1 MCKKCD
7 KWDKG
12 IDRIRK
18 RRYNNEVSK
27 TKEDVMGNTRKKI
40 VALVAAAAMSATAI
54 TGCGKINNEAT
65 LMTVGED
72 KVNMGVAN
80 FFARYQQAMAEAQY
94 GAYMGDDMWESEVA
108 ESETMEESMK
118 KRILESLKTLYV
130 LENHMKDYKVELTA
144 EEKQKIDTIAKEFL
158 KANKDGAKEVV
169 SADEDTVKRV
179 LELLTIEDK
188 MREAMVADVDKN
200 VSDDEAAQK
209 SMQYVFFTFTK
220 TAEDKTST
228 TMDDDEKKA
237 LKEKATKFQEG
248 AKAQA
253 DFAAYA
259 KANGYEATTKTFDAK
274 DTAPSEDL
282 IKVVDKL
289 KAGEMTGVVET
300 PSGYY
305 VAKVTSLLDRAATDK
320 EKQTIIVERENKK
333 YEELVKKFLK
343 EAKIDVNKNEWKKIS
358 FSKQRVTLKALKQP
372 ANQQE
377 QK

>member
-94 GAYMGDDMWESEVA
+94 GAYMGADMWESEVA

-130 LENHMKDYKVELTA
+130 LEDHMKDYKVELTA

>member
-40 VALVAAAAMSATAI
+40 VALMAAAAMSATAI

-94 GAYMGDDMWESEVA
+94 GSYMGDDMWESEVA

-130 LENHMKDYKVELTA
+130 LEDHMKDYKVELTA
-144 EEKQKIDTIAKEFL
+144 EEKAKIDTTAKAFL

-228 TMDDDEKKA
+228 TMGDNEKKA
-237 LKEKATKFQEG
+237 LKEKAVKFQEG
-248 AKAQA
+248 AKAQS

-305 VAKVTSLLDRAATDK
+305 VAKVTSLLDRKATDE
-320 EKQTIIVERENKK
+320 EKKTIIAERENKK

-343 EAKIDVNKNEWKKIS
+343 EADIDVNKNEWKKIS
-358 FSKQRVTLKALKQP
+358 FSKQRVTLKASEQP

>member
-130 LENHMKDYKVELTA
+130 LEDHMKDYKVELTA

-358 FSKQRVTLKALKQP
+358 FSKQRVILKALKQP

>member
-1 MCKKCD
+1 
-7 KWDKG
+7 
-12 IDRIRK
+12 
-18 RRYNNEVSK
+18 
-27 TKEDVMGNTRKKI
+27 MGNTRKKI

-130 LENHMKDYKVELTA
+130 LEDHMKDYKVELTA

>member
-1 MCKKCD
+1 
-7 KWDKG
+7 
-12 IDRIRK
+12 
-18 RRYNNEVSK
+18 
-27 TKEDVMGNTRKKI
+27 MGNTRKKI

-72 KVNMGVAN
+72 KVTMGVGN

-94 GAYMGDDMWESEVA
+94 GTYMGDEMWETEVA

-130 LENHMKDYKVELTA
+130 LEDHMKDYKVELTA
-144 EEKQKIDTIAKEFL
+144 EEKQKIETTAKEFL
-158 KANKDGAKEVV
+158 KANKDGAKEVI

-188 MREAMVADVDKN
+188 MREAMVKDVDKN
-200 VSDDEAAQK
+200 VSDEEAAQK

-220 TAEDKTST
+220 TAEDGTST
-228 TMDDDEKKA
+228 TIDDSAKKE

-248 AKAQA
+248 AKSQA

-259 KANGYEATTKTFDAK
+259 KASGYEATTKTFDAK

-282 IKVVDKL
+282 IKAVDKL
-289 KAGEMTGVVET
+289 KAGEMTGVIET

-305 VAKVTSLLDRAATDK
+305 VAKVISLLDRAATDA
-320 EKQTIIVERENKK
+320 EKKTIIAERENKK
-333 YEELVKKFLK
+333 YEELVDKFVK
-343 EAKIDVNKNEWKKIS
+343 DAKIDVNKKSSRNRNRKKVWQS
-358 FSKQRVTLKALKQP
+358 RNGDLPHLFSTQLEAGHK
-372 ANQQE
+372 
-377 QK
+377 